1 MGMLN
6 KSQQWIMEVPVGSM
20 TPNQKLDALRILDMV
35 IPLRMYT
42 DKVREIRDS
51 MSIPKQKRKK
61 GKQEKLF
68 EVKVKSGNLP
78 GSR

>member
-6 KSQQWIMEVPVGSM
+6 DSQQWI
-20 TPNQKLDALRILDMV
+20 K
-35 IPLRMYT
+35 
-42 DKVREIRDS
+42 EIRDS

-68 EVKVKSGNLP
+68 EVKVKSSNLP

>member
-6 KSQQWIMEVPVGSM
+6 DSQQWIMEIPVGSM

-42 DKVREIRDS
+42 EKVKEIRAS
-51 MSIPKQKRKK
+51 MSVVKQKRKR
-61 GKQEKLF
+61 GRQERLF
-68 EVKVKSGNLP
+68 EVKVQNGNLP

>member
-1 MGMLN
+1 MGILN
-6 KSQQWIMEVPVGSM
+6 ERQQWIMEVPVSDM

-42 DKVREIRDS
+42 DKVKEIRNS
-51 MSIPKQKRKK
+51 MSVVKQKRKK
-61 GKQEKLF
+61 GKQERLF
-68 EVKVKSGNLP
+68 EVKVKNSNLP

>member
-6 KSQQWIMEVPVGSM
+6 ESQQWIMEAPVERM
-20 TPNQKLDALRILDMV
+20 TPNQKLDALRILDMM

-42 DKVREIRDS
+42 DKVKEIRES
-51 MSIPKQKRKK
+51 MSVPRQKRKR
-61 GKQEKLF
+61 GKQERLF